1 MKLVIDGEKV
11 FTEKDLHDEIVRGFG
26 LPTWYG
32 RNLDALWD
40 VPTGMMDRPI
50 ELVWLNS
57 QISQQRLSRYDAIIS
72 LLKDVE
78 KRDKDMQRPDV
89 FTLRIE

>member
-11 FTEKDLHDEIVRGFG
+11 FTEKDFHDVIAKGFS

-40 VPTGMMDRPI
+40 VLTGMVERPI
-50 ELVWLNS
+50 ELIWLNS
-57 QISQQRLSRYDAIIS
+57 HISKERLSRYDAIIS

-78 KRDKDMQRPDV
+78 KRDKDMQRTDV